1 MVEENESEPSEDQPS
16 EATKSKRER
25 SLIEFPYGDLHSAN
39 ELVAA
44 VLQKGGG
51 SCDEAQLAAWLNHSV
66 GGGTFR
72 SRLTAAKMFGLL
84 EGGNKA
90 LTLTALGRRITDG
103 RLASEAKVEA
113 FLRVPLYGAMYEKL
127 NGYAL
132 PPAAAIERQMVNL
145 GVVHTQSDK
154 ARQVFVKSATQA
166 GFIDGQTGRFVRPGN
181 PGQQHEEVQDVAS
194 ERGQKNSGGNEPP
207 YHPFILGLLSK
218 LPEPETEWAIH
229 DQAKWLRTA
238 ASVFGLMY
246 KAEGTITVET
256 SEL

>member
-1 MVEENESEPSEDQPS
+1 MVEETVTQPFESQPA
-16 EATKSKRER
+16 EAARSKRER
-25 SLIEFPYGDLHSAN
+25 SLIEFPYGDLQSAVD
-39 ELVAA
+39 LAGA
-44 VLQKGGG
+44 VLHKGGG
-51 SCDEAQLAAWLNHSV
+51 SCDEVQLAAWLNHSV
-66 GGGTFR
+66 VGGTFR

-90 LTLTALGRRITDG
+90 LTLSPLGRRITDS
-103 RLASEAKVEA
+103 RSAADAKVEA

-154 ARQVFVKSATQA
+154 ARQVFAKSAAQA
-166 GFIDGQTGRFVRPGN
+166 GFIDSHTGRFVRPGN
-181 PGQQHEEVQDVAS
+181 PGQQQEAVRDAEPV
-194 ERGQKNSGGNEPP
+194 RGQGDGGGGGPT

-218 LPEPETEWAIH
+218 LPEPETEWAIN

-246 KAEGTITVET
+246 KAEGSITIEA